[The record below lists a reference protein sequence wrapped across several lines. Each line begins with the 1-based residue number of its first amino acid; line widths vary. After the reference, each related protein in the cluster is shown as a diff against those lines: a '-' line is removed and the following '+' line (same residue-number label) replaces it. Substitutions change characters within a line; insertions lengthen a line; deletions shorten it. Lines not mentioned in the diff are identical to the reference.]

1 MARYYV
7 GLDVHSRQSTY
18 VVESATGRVVG
29 TGAVPTTTAGL
40 TKLRDQYR
48 LPPDTA
54 VALESGP
61 IAFFVAR
68 ELRRLGL
75 TPRVIDAFEVR
86 RKAYRPN
93 QKSDRR
99 DARELCEGLRRNQY
113 RGIVYVP
120 SPAHE
125 ALRALIARRRHFVR
139 LQTIEINAAKAAVRA
154 AGLTPLL
161 RGVLNSEAAWTKL
174 AARLQQH
181 PEVRLALEHHHAL
194 WRCAGERVAAIEEAL
209 QRATQPFRAALTR
222 LQTVPGVG
230 PIVAATVV
238 AALADVTRFPDA
250 KRAASYAGLVPT
262 TYQSA
267 DSDRHGRI
275 TKRGPAEL
283 RAMLCEAAQHARRP
297 GHPLHAFFV
306 RLCVRRGYK
315 MAVTATAH
323 RLCRILFAM
332 LRDERRFDPAQV
344 RHASAASATP
354 PPRRYVLRPRGTK
367 PAA

>member
-1 MARYYV
+1 MTRYYV
-7 GLDVHSRQSTY
+7 GLDVHSRQSAY
-18 VVESATGRVVG
+18 VIQNGAGRVVG
-29 TGAVPTTTAGL
+29 TGEVPTTAAGL
-40 TKLRDQYR
+40 RMLCDQHP
-48 LPPDTA
+48 LPPGTR

-68 ELRRLGL
+68 ELQRLDV
-75 TPRVIDAFEVR
+75 TPVVVDAFEVR
-86 RKAYRPN
+86 RKAHRPN

-113 RGIVYVP
+113 RAIVYVP
-120 SPAHE
+120 SPAHV
-125 ALRALIARRRHFVR
+125 ALRGLIARRRHFVR
-139 LQTIEINAAKAAVRA
+139 LQTVEINAAKAAVRA

-161 RGVLNSEAAWTKL
+161 RGALKSDTAWTAL
-174 AARLQQH
+174 LTRLSAH
-181 PEVRLALEHHHAL
+181 ADVRLAVEHHRAL
-194 WRCAGERVAAIEEAL
+194 WHAAGDAVVAVEEAL
-209 QRATQPFRAALTR
+209 RRATHPFRASIAR

-238 AALADVTRFPDA
+238 AAFADIARFPDA
-250 KRAASYAGLVPT
+250 KRAASYAGLVPA
-262 TYQSA
+262 TYQSGE
-267 DSDRHGRI
+267 SDRHGRI

-306 RLCVRRGYK
+306 RLCARRGYK

-332 LRDERRFDPAQV
+332 LRDGRPFDASHTRSTAMPIAT
-344 RHASAASATP
+344 HA
-354 PPRRYVLRPRGTK
+354 RRYILRRRRTS